1 MINLTKHT
9 PPTGLLPVNPQ
20 AQALAP
26 ELQKM
31 VAQKALQGE
40 VGGEKIAACTTT
52 EMRALATKTR
62 QVSHS
67 PNIIGALLKS
77 YTLRRLKEEARDTLW
92 DEMIGTLGAAVS
104 KIGKLYF
111 RANLPT
117 DPQEAT
123 ELFWDIAEIIGANF
137 LQLSVEE
144 ITHAFE
150 WALVKNATKYQAY
163 GGLSVQLVSQILG
176 DYRTARNKFL
186 SALDDAEKAALAY
199 VEKQAKIPELNEK
212 AYQAELVR
220 LRDLS
225 LENSVYSCWSACP
238 ALWSERLVK
247 EEVVTVPAE
256 DKKELYNKAK
266 SLAAAYIFK
275 GLRLPENRSKASAF
289 FSKQSIAFLQF
300 YEQLPELYKQKNQP
314 DAGVDFEQAH
324 KDTARLFYAKML
336 YFFCLAPY
344 QSKSINNIS
353 EQIQTLL
360 QNYGKK
366 EQ

>member
-1 MINLTKHT
+1 MTNLTKHT
-9 PPTGLLPVNPQ
+9 PQTGLLPINAQ

-31 VAQKALQGE
+31 VAQKALLSE
-40 VGGEKIAACTTT
+40 VGGEKIAACTTP

-62 QVSHS
+62 QVSHAPS
-67 PNIIGALLKS
+67 VIPALLKS
-77 YTLRRLKEEARDTLW
+77 YTLRRLKEEASDTLW
-92 DEMIGTLGAAVS
+92 DEMIGTLGAAVA
-104 KIGKLYF
+104 KVGKLYF
-111 RANLPT
+111 RANLPA

-123 ELFWDIAEIIGANF
+123 ELFRDIAQIIGANF

-176 DYRTARNKFL
+176 DYRTASNKFL

-212 AYQAELVR
+212 AYQSELMRV
-220 LRDLS
+220 RDLS

-238 ALWSERLVK
+238 ELWSERLVK
-247 EEVVTVPAE
+247 EGVITVSAQE
-256 DKKELYNKAK
+256 KKQLYDKAK
-266 SLAAAYIFK
+266 ALAAAYIFK
-275 GLRLPENRSKASAF
+275 GLRSPDNRSKASTLFA
-289 FSKQSIAFLQF
+289 QQGLVFLQA
-300 YEQLPELYKQKNQP
+300 YEHLPEIYKQKNQP
-314 DAGVDFEQAH
+314 DAGANFEEEY
-324 KDTARLFYAKML
+324 KRTARLFYAKML

-353 EQIQTLL
+353 QQIQTVLE
-360 QNYGKK
+360 NYGKK